1 MGSLTLNYIWCSTH
15 FNKTKYFWRIVLFH
29 WCSRGSHFFKMN
41 ISPVIPL
48 LTLKICIC
56 IWSHNWKIVEV
67 AVMKFSLLLNI
78 TGKNSVINP
87 LNIDLLCTGNMEQ
100 ETAALTR
107 GFINLVAIELY
118 LSKLYT
124 SLSRR
129 SEAAFEKKNN
139 CWDTVWE
146 MSADSK

>member
-1 MGSLTLNYIWCSTH
+1 
-15 FNKTKYFWRIVLFH
+15 
-29 WCSRGSHFFKMN
+29 
-41 ISPVIPL
+41 
-48 LTLKICIC
+48 
-56 IWSHNWKIVEV
+56 
-67 AVMKFSLLLNI
+67 MKFSLLLNI

-139 CWDTVWE
+139 C
-146 MSADSK
+146 